1 MYLLPHLLAF
11 VGLLALFLL
20 YKQRRPMNQN
30 PNNSVRGRRLPPE
43 PSGAWPV
50 IGHLLQLNSHSTLA
64 RTFGALAD
72 KYGPVFSIRLGM
84 TRVLVVSNWE
94 AVKECFTTN
103 DKVFASR
110 PDSNAGEYLGYN
122 NAAFGFAPYGHFWR
136 QMRKLVLLEVL
147 SNRRLENL
155 RHVRVSEIQT
165 STRELFS
172 VINGESTPAKVVISE
187 WLEELTLNI
196 IVRTIAGK
204 RYSDSKVGDRIDA
217 RYFKK
222 VVKEYM
228 YISGKL
234 DLSDVI
240 PLPLLRWLDPL
251 GHIKSMKRLFK
262 ELDAIMQIW
271 IDEHVEKRKMKSI
284 SSGTEQS
291 FIDILLSAIEDDFA
305 FGYSRETLVKA
316 TIMNLILAGS
326 DTTSVHLT
334 WVLSLLLNN
343 RQVMEQ
349 AQEEIDLNVGK
360 ERWVN
365 ESDIKNLAYLQA
377 IVKEALRLYPPG
389 PLSVPH
395 QAREDCE
402 VSGYHVP
409 KGTRLFANVWKLHRD
424 PRIWSEPDKFSPE
437 RFMTSQAEVDV
448 SGQHFEFTPFGS
460 GRRSCPGI
468 TFAMQVTHLTLARLL
483 QGFNFATPANLPVDM
498 TEGQGIVLPKVNP
511 LEVLIVPRL
520 AGELYEC

>member
-1 MYLLPHLLAF
+1 
-11 VGLLALFLL
+11 
-20 YKQRRPMNQN
+20 MNQN
-30 PNNSVRGRRLPPE
+30 SNSNSFKARKQPPE

-50 IGHLLQLNSHSTLA
+50 IGHLLQLNSHDTLA

-84 TRVLVVSNWE
+84 TRALVVSNWE

-103 DKVFASR
+103 DKVLASR
-110 PDSNAGEYLGYN
+110 PDSNAGVYLGYN

-136 QMRKLVLLEVL
+136 QMRKLVLLQVL
-147 SNRRLENL
+147 SNRRLETL

-172 VINGESTPAKVVISE
+172 VINREENAPAKVVISE
-187 WLEELTLNI
+187 WVEQLTLNI
-196 IVRTIAGK
+196 IVRTVAGK
-204 RYSDSKVGDRIDA
+204 RYSDSEAGNRIDA
-217 RYFKK
+217 QYFKK

-228 YISGKL
+228 YVTGQL

-240 PLPLLRWLDPL
+240 PFPLLRWLDPL

-271 IDEHVEKRKMKSI
+271 IDEHVEKRRTKSI
-284 SSGTEQS
+284 SGDEQS
-291 FIDILLSAIEDDFA
+291 FIDVLLSVIEDDFTL
-305 FGYSRETLVKA
+305 GQPRETLIKA
-316 TIMNLILAGS
+316 TINNLILAGS

-334 WVLSLLLNN
+334 WLLSLLVNN

-349 AQEEIDLNVGK
+349 AQEEIDSSVGK

-365 ESDIKNLAYLQA
+365 ESDIKNLVYLQA

-395 QAREDCE
+395 LAREDCE

-409 KGTRLFANVWKLHRD
+409 KGTRVFVNVWKLHRD
-424 PRIWSEPDKFSPE
+424 PRIWSEPDKFCPE
-437 RFMTSQAEVDV
+437 RFMTSHAEVDV

-483 QGFNFATPANLPVDM
+483 QGFNFAAPSDLPVDM
-498 TEGQGIVLPKVNP
+498 AEGQGMTLPRVNP
-511 LEVLIVPRL
+511 LELLVVPRL
-520 AGELYEC
+520 ACELYEY